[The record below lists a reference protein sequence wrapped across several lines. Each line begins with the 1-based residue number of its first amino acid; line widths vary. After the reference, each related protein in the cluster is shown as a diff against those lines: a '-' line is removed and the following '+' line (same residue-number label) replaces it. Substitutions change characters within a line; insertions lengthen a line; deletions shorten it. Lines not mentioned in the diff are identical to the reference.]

1 MAKNVVLT
9 ADKLR
14 KRKKLIKYVQMAALG
29 ITATMAASF
38 AMLSL
43 VYNGGDFTITLNREM
58 TTKNG
63 IILYNNSITKNSVN
77 KLAADKLEYMD
88 NISINW
94 IPNNIHEQSEGP
106 HNGSNY
112 IAYIF
117 FLENQGEE
125 AIDYWYTVA
134 IDDVIKNVD
143 TAVRVMI
150 YRNGEKTV
158 YAKLNTETNEPEPN
172 TKAFVSDLVPVSE
185 KVENFKVGDID
196 KYTIVLWLEG
206 DDPDCTNNIIG
217 GEIKMH
223 MEITEEGKTGEI
235 NE

>member
-14 KRKKLIKYVQMAALG
+14 KRKKLTRYIKL
-29 ITATMAASF
+29 TAFSIVSVMAASF
-38 AMLSL
+38 AVLAL

-63 IILYNNSITKNSVN
+63 IILYNNSITKDGVN

-94 IPNNIHEQSEGP
+94 IPTDIHEQAEGP
-106 HNGSNY
+106 HNGKNY
-112 IAYIF
+112 IAYTF

-134 IDDVIKNVD
+134 IDDVIKDVD

-158 YAKLNTETNEPEPN
+158 YAKLNADTNEAEPN
-172 TKAFVSDLVPVSE
+172 TKPFISDLVPVSE
-185 KVENFKVGDID
+185 KVENFQVGAID
-196 KYTIVLWLEG
+196 RYTIVLWLEG

-223 MEITEEGKTGEI
+223 MEINEEGSTGE
-235 NE
+235 

>member
-1 MAKNVVLT
+1 MARSAVLT

-14 KRKKLIKYVQMAALG
+14 KRKQLTKYIKFTAFG
-29 ITATMAASF
+29 IVAVMAASF
-38 AMLSL
+38 AVLAL

-63 IILYNNSITKNSVN
+63 IILYNNSITKESVN

-94 IPNNIHEQSEGP
+94 IPTNIHNEAEGP
-106 HNGSNY
+106 HNGKNY
-112 IAYIF
+112 IAYTF

-125 AIDYWYTVA
+125 AIDYWYTVK
-134 IDDVIKNVD
+134 IDDVIKDVD

-158 YAKLNTETNEPEPN
+158 YAKLNADTNEPEKG
-172 TKAFVSDLVPVSE
+172 TKAFISDLVPVSE
-185 KVENFKVGDID
+185 KVESFKVGDID

-223 MEITEEGKTGEI
+223 MEITQEGSSGE
-235 NE
+235 